1 MGSVD
6 PVRDIE
12 VITTELVLAD
22 LEAVSK
28 RADKTQK
35 KAKSGDKES
44 KAELELLDKIQPV
57 LEDGRPARAADLTDE
72 ERTAVKK
79 WFFLTSKPTIYA
91 ANVDEATLADSAS
104 NPHVAAV
111 RKHAATENAEVVVI
125 CAKLE
130 ADLVALDEAERAEYL
145 ESHGVKSSGVD
156 QMIRS
161 AYKMLGL
168 MSFLTAGE
176 KEVRAWTIPVG
187 TKAPQAAGEIHT
199 DIERGFIRAEIV
211 SYDDLVACGS
221 RKAASEKG
229 LARLEGKEY
238 IMQDGDVVDFR
249 ITV

>member
-1 MGSVD
+1 LQILL
-6 PVRDIE
+6 PAEKRRDKA
-12 VITTELVLAD
+12 T
-22 LEAVSK
+22 
-28 RADKTQK
+28 RA
-35 KAKSGDKES
+35 AKSGDKES

-57 LEDGRPARAADLTDE
+57 LEEGRPARAADLTDE

-111 RKHAATENAEVVVI
+111 RKHAAAENAEVVVI

-176 KEVRAWTIPVG
+176 KEVRAWTISIG
-187 TKAPQAAGEIHT
+187 T
-199 DIERGFIRAEIV
+199 
-211 SYDDLVACGS
+211 
-221 RKAASEKG
+221 
-229 LARLEGKEY
+229 
-238 IMQDGDVVDFR
+238 
-249 ITV
+249 